1 MFTSA
6 QITNT
11 KIFVFIDV
19 LVYKLLSRN
28 VLFTNRKDNRTVKK
42 WSNFS

>member
-28 VLFTNRKDNRTVKK
+28 VLFTNRKDNRAVKK